1 MRWLILGTK
10 AVKKLARELRTAA
23 RTRSQSGAHADN
35 EKTKPYRGLSRDQP
49 LIACRDP
56 GLPRMKNPI
65 FFAPLVVSLALAA
78 CEFATSAVAPSI
90 TGAGVGGQ
98 PISIVPLDAAQLGQ
112 PSGSPVGAR
121 VAQLQSD
128 LARLQQS
135 GIRQV
140 QRAIQLQADMDASVA
155 SYQIAVGTLKSGQPG
170 AANSAGEWQRAQ
182 AQLRTVS
189 TTLDQMSGL
198 SSEVAKNVAFAAFL
212 LQSIREANA
221 APNVTVQDHTQ
232 LGILENSA
240 NQTSVSLD
248 RLLEGLRQQ
257 VLSQSHF
264 LGVEGAKLAQ
274 IAPPGVGAI
283 ASAPPP
289 TAPQPTAAPSS
300 AHVAGP
306 AGAGLASGRPFVV
319 IRFDH
324 PGVEYEQQLYEAVS
338 AALARSPEVGFD
350 LVAVAPGGGTAEE
363 AVSNAEAA
371 RQSMERVRSSLLN
384 MGLPGDRVSIS
395 QLTDPNIQGNEVR
408 LYVR

>member
-1 MRWLILGTK
+1 M
-10 AVKKLARELRTAA
+10 KK
-23 RTRSQSGAHADN
+23 
-35 EKTKPYRGLSRDQP
+35 
-49 LIACRDP
+49 
-56 GLPRMKNPI
+56 PI

-90 TGAGVGGQ
+90 TGGGVGGQ
-98 PISIVPLDAAQLGQ
+98 PIAIVPLDAAQLGQ

-128 LARLQQS
+128 LARLQQA

-170 AANSAGEWQRAQ
+170 ATAVNSAGEWQQAQ

-189 TTLDQMSGL
+189 TTLDQMNGL

-221 APNVTVQDHTQ
+221 APNATVQDHTQ
-232 LGILENSA
+232 LGILENST
-240 NQTSVSLD
+240 NQTSGSLD
-248 RLLEGLRQQ
+248 RLLEGLRRQ

-264 LGVEGAKLAQ
+264 LGMEGAKLAQ
-274 IAPPGVGAI
+274 IAPPSAGTITGAPL
-283 ASAPPP
+283 PPQQ
-289 TAPQPTAAPSS
+289 ATAAPSG
-300 AHVAGP
+300 HVAAS
-306 AGAGLASGRPFVV
+306 AGAGLATGRPFVV
-319 IRFDH
+319 IRFDN

-338 AALARSPEVGFD
+338 AALARAPDVAFD
-350 LVAVAPGGGTAEE
+350 LVAVAPAMGTSEE
-363 AVSNAEAA
+363 ITSNSEAA
-371 RQSMERVRSSLLN
+371 RASSEKVMHSLLN
-384 MGLPGDRVSIS
+384 MGLPADRVSVS
-395 QLTDPNIQGNEVR
+395 QLTDPSVQSNEVR